1 MLPTVIIGTLHIST
15 YWTMYVLGGLSMGC
29 LLTRHRDRYSLS
41 VPKAL
46 LFTLLL
52 ALCGLTGAKLLC
64 FLENG
69 FVWGG
74 VSFFGSVFLIPPL
87 MGLLGLLFGLR
98 PGQSLDAC
106 APCVA
111 VMIAFMRFGC
121 FLNGCCGGW
130 EMVLGDF
137 RFFWPTQA
145 MESVGDF
152 CILALLLRMEVQNA
166 HPGNRYAVFMTAYG
180 ILRFFVE
187 FLRDTPKE
195 WLGLGHGQWFAVIS
209 CLIGGALLLRERK
222 AEKSSI

>member
-1 MLPTVIIGTLHIST
+1 MLSTVIIGTLHIST
-15 YWTMYVLGGLSMGC
+15 YWTMYVLGGLSMGY
-29 LLTRHRDRYSLS
+29 LLVRHRDRYSLS

-121 FLNGCCGGW
+121 FLNGCC
-130 EMVLGDF
+130 DIC
-137 RFFWPTQA
+137 RFCFHRSRKNPDSTENHGNTQ
-145 MESVGDF
+145 G
-152 CILALLLRMEVQNA
+152 
-166 HPGNRYAVFMTAYG
+166 
-180 ILRFFVE
+180 
-187 FLRDTPKE
+187 
-195 WLGLGHGQWFAVIS
+195 
-209 CLIGGALLLRERK
+209 
-222 AEKSSI
+222 

>member
-15 YWTMYVLGGLSMGC
+15 YWTMYVLGGFSMGY

-98 PGQSLDAC
+98 RS
-106 APCVA
+106 
-111 VMIAFMRFGC
+111 
-121 FLNGCCGGW
+121 
-130 EMVLGDF
+130 
-137 RFFWPTQA
+137 
-145 MESVGDF
+145 
-152 CILALLLRMEVQNA
+152 
-166 HPGNRYAVFMTAYG
+166 
-180 ILRFFVE
+180 
-187 FLRDTPKE
+187 
-195 WLGLGHGQWFAVIS
+195 GL
-209 CLIGGALLLRERK
+209 
-222 AEKSSI
+222 